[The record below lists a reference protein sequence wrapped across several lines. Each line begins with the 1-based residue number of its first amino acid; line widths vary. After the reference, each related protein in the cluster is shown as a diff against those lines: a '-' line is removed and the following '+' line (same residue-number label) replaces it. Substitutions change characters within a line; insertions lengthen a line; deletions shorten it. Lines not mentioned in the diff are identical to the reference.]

1 MYCYHSHLPQGSS
14 VHNFVVSEA
23 AFLML
28 SLVTNHNIY
37 LSHCQRRNSAL
48 YTEKLTIQVAQFPA
62 VETVEQVILIAQ
74 FNKIRNFTQPRKQ
87 QSCQQARRQ
96 ANNKFH
102 ADLIPLVSNIYT
114 FCPTISHVTCHSLQ
128 YLISC

>member
-1 MYCYHSHLPQGSS
+1 MDMYCYHPHLPQQGASD
-14 VHNFVVSEA
+14 HTFIVSEA
-23 AFLML
+23 AFLTL

-37 LSHCQRRNSAL
+37 VSPIVQRRNSAL
-48 YTEKLTIQVAQFPA
+48 YTEQLTIQVAQFPA

-102 ADLIPLVSNIYT
+102 ADSISLVSNIYT
-114 FCPTISHVTCHSLQ
+114 FCPTISHVTCHSL
-128 YLISC
+128 